1 MPERGLAQVERH
13 CNCIGLYLVPI
24 FQKDIHKAKNGMGK
38 NALCIAQRTYSVE
51 RTVQNTVSVN
61 GK

>member
-38 NALCIAQRTYSVE
+38 NACVLLSGRIP
-51 RTVQNTVSVN
+51 
-61 GK
+61 